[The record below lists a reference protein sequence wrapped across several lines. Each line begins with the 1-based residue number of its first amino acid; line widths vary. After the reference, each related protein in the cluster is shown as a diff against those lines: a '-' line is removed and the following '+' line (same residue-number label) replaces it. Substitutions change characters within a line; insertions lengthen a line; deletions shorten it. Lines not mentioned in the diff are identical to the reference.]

1 MTGPLA
7 TGGRLA
13 TLAPGGPAQLL
24 TEFAAGKDA
33 PLLIINT
40 GTDLAW
46 VAGNSSVGPA
56 SGVPLEPGT
65 ALPWTTPGIVYAVAD
80 ATAAAPIPL
89 YITSAA
95 SAWTPSP
102 ATIAAEVATALLAAG
117 IPNVFL
123 SAQLLNDDLSNLPAN
138 TLPLDVHKYASL
150 QIALTPGGAVTTLT
164 AQYVFYA
171 DAAGTIPIESGT
183 LSCNSGAALDAPSWT
198 IPVSGPFFSLFPT
211 GGLGTKHINARI
223 IGTNRPSSKRLGN
236 DFLNPVQAFTGHV
249 LNAAPAGT
257 VVNLT
262 AITLTSAANCSGA
275 NGQVSYELRSTTG
288 LTGDLF
294 CDYID
299 GSGTL
304 RSELMFQSFST
315 TIQRVLGGHPYGY
328 VKWRFVSN
336 AIAAAALDLFFTIVP
351 AAVV

>member
-1 MTGPLA
+1 VTGPLA
-7 TGGRLA
+7 TGGRLT
-13 TLAPGGPAQLL
+13 TLAVGGQAQLL
-24 TEFAAGKDA
+24 TEFAGGTP

-46 VAGNSSVGPA
+46 VSGDSSVGPA

-80 ATAAAPIPL
+80 AAAAAPIPL

-102 ATIAAEVATALLAAG
+102 ATIAAEVSTALLAAG
-117 IPNVFL
+117 VPNVFL
-123 SAQLLNDDLSNLPAN
+123 SASLLDADLSNLPAN

-150 QIALTPGGAVTTLT
+150 QIALTVGGIVTTLT

-171 DAAGTIPIESGT
+171 DAAGTEVIESGT
-183 LSCNSGAALDAPSWT
+183 LSCNSGSAGDAPSWT
-198 IPVSGPFFSLFPT
+198 IPVSGPFFSLVPT
-211 GGLGTKHINARI
+211 GGVGAKHINARV
-223 IGTNRPSSKRLGN
+223 IGTNRPSPKRLGS
-236 DFLNPVQAFTGHV
+236 DFLNPMQALTGHV

-262 AITLTSAANCSGA
+262 AITLTPATNCSGA
-275 NGQVSYELRSTTG
+275 NGQVQYELRSTTG

-299 GSGTL
+299 GSGTA
-304 RSELMFQSFST
+304 RSELMFQNFT
-315 TIQRVLGGHPYGY
+315 TTTNRFLGGHPYGF

-336 AIAAAALDLFFTIVP
+336 AIAGAALDLFLTIVP
-351 AAVV
+351 AAAV